1 MPVTEVPQY
10 HELLLPR
17 CSRYSS
23 SEARLRSARSSKT
36 VIKREGFSDEQQS
49 VLHNDGLRPRSATGS
64 CGAAPTSRAWVCRPT
79 ASGACEP

>member
-49 VLHNDGLRPRSATGS
+49 VLHY
-64 CGAAPTSRAWVCRPT
+64 
-79 ASGACEP
+79 